1 MTPEILVITGP
12 TASGKTELG
21 VSLAERLGGE
31 VVSAD
36 SMQIYKYMDIGT
48 AKPTE
53 EEMRGIPHHMLSVVS
68 PFESYSVSRYV
79 TEAGAS
85 VDGILSRG
93 KTPILVGG
101 TGLYIE
107 SLVLGRSFAAGGAEL
122 GVRAGLERQYDEEGG
137 ERMLDLLRELDPERA
152 DKLHPNDKKRIVRAL
167 ELAQSGNT
175 ISEHDR
181 LSKETP
187 PRYRAKYIVLGFEE
201 REDLYNRI
209 DRRVDIM
216 LEAGL
221 MDEVR
226 ALLDMG
232 LTPEATAMQA
242 IGYKESARY
251 LRGEEGLD
259 EAVENIKRGSRR
271 YAKRQ
276 ISWCSRYEGALRIN
290 WKKIP
295 DFAGALQASTEF
307 FAER

>member
-21 VSLAERLGGE
+21 VSLAQKLGGE

-79 TEAGAS
+79 TEAGAC
-85 VDGILSRG
+85 VDAILSRG
-93 KTPILVGG
+93 
-101 TGLYIE
+101 
-107 SLVLGRSFAAGGAEL
+107 VLGRSFAAGGAEL
-122 GVRAGLERQYDEEGG
+122 GVRAELERQYDEAGG
-137 ERMLDLLRELDPERA
+137 GRMLDLLRSLDPERA
-152 DKLHPNDKKRIVRAL
+152 AKLHPNDKKRIVRAL
-167 ELAQSGNT
+167 ELAQSGST
-175 ISEHDR
+175 ISEHDE
-181 LSKETP
+181 LTKKAP
-187 PRYRAKYIVLGFEE
+187 PRYRAKYIVLGFED
-201 REDLYNRI
+201 REDLYRRI
-209 DRRVDIM
+209 DIRVDVM
-216 LEAGL
+216 LKAGL

-232 LTPEATAMQA
+232 LPPEATAMQA
-242 IGYKESARY
+242 IGYKESVRY
-251 LRGEEGLD
+251 LRGEEELKD
-259 EAVENIKRGSRR
+259 AVENIKRGSRR

-290 WKKIP
+290 WKNIP
-295 DFAGALQASTEF
+295 DFADALHASTEF
-307 FAER
+307 FAEP

>member
-21 VSLAERLGGE
+21 VSLAQKLGGE

-79 TEAGAS
+79 TEAGAC
-85 VDGILSRG
+85 VDAILSRG
-93 KTPILVGG
+93 KLPILVGG

-122 GVRAGLERQYDEEGG
+122 GVRAELERQYDEAGG
-137 ERMLDLLRELDPERA
+137 ERMLDLLRSLDPERA
-152 DKLHPNDKKRIVRAL
+152 AKLHPNDKKRIVRAL
-167 ELAQSGNT
+167 ELAQSGST
-175 ISEHDR
+175 ISEHDE
-181 LSKETP
+181 LTKKAP
-187 PRYRAKYIVLGFEE
+187 PRYRAKYIVLGFED
-201 REDLYNRI
+201 REDLYRRI
-209 DRRVDIM
+209 DIRVDVM
-216 LEAGL
+216 LKAGL

-232 LTPEATAMQA
+232 LPPEATAMQA

-251 LRGEEGLD
+251 LRGEEELKD
-259 EAVENIKRGSRR
+259 AVENIKRGSRR

-290 WKKIP
+290 WKNIP
-295 DFAGALQASTEF
+295 DFADALHASTEF